1 MLVRLEFTVEPFREG
16 GPGPH
21 VLAAVQAVRDAG
33 LEPIDGPFGTS
44 VQAEED
50 RIHPLLGSISA
61 AASRAGATGLRI
73 SVQHVIQPV
82 VVAPELMAALRPV
95 LQAVGASVVP
105 ADRMRADD
113 VPLDWNGQRV
123 CGVRLPGAATVRPGL
138 ADALGTTIAEVEAEV
153 GGRLGD
159 LSRSDKQRAARLLSE
174 RGVFYLRN
182 AVDEVADAMGVS
194 RATIYNYLAA
204 ARRDA

>member
-16 GPGPH
+16 GPGPY
-21 VLAAVQAVRDAG
+21 VLAAVEAVRDAG
-33 LEPIDGPFGTS
+33 LVPIDGPFGTS
-44 VQAEED
+44 VEAEED
-50 RIHPLLGSISA
+50 RIHPLLGLISA

-73 SVQHVIQPV
+73 SVHQIVHAAE
-82 VVAPELMAALRPV
+82 VAPELMAALRPV
-95 LQAVGASVVP
+95 LHAVGARVVP
-105 ADRMRADD
+105 ADRMRAHD

-123 CGVRLPGAATVRPGL
+123 GAVRLAETATTPGIAA
-138 ADALGTTIAEVEAEV
+138 ALGVAIAEVEAEV

-159 LSRSDKQRAARLLSE
+159 LSRSEKQRAARLLFE
-174 RGVFYLRN
+174 RGVFHLRN

-204 ARRDA
+204 ARRDG

>member
-1 MLVRLEFTVEPFREG
+1 MLVRLEFTVEPFRDG

-33 LEPIDGPFGTS
+33 LEPVDGPFGTS
-44 VQAEED
+44 VEAEEGL
-50 RIHPLLGSISA
+50 IHPLLGQISA
-61 AASRAGATGLRI
+61 AASRAGATGVRM
-73 SVQHVIQPV
+73 SVHRGDGNHGG
-82 VVAPELMAALRPV
+82 ERRP
-95 LQAVGASVVP
+95 Q
-105 ADRMRADD
+105 
-113 VPLDWNGQRV
+113 
-123 CGVRLPGAATVRPGL
+123 TVTGSDL
-138 ADALGTTIAEVEAEV
+138 TGALGTAIAEVEALV

-174 RGVFYLRN
+174 RGVFHLRN